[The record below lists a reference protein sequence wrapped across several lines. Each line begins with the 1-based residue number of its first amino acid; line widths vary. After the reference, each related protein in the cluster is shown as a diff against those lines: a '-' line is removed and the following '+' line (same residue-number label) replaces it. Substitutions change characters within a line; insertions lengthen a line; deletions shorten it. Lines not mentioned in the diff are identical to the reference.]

1 MLKNSSLSLSQIS
14 FSLAVAAALLAICV
28 QSGELGSADTLHRL
42 QTAHSFWTSEPAVFP
57 NEYPEFGVHGRGGK
71 LYDWYGIGQPLL
83 MLPFD
88 VVGTEIAKL
97 PIFADYDDTDPTVRD
112 IFVTYSVNTLLSV
125 LTALVCFRFLLLLGF
140 DVRQSVAGVLAL
152 LFCTTHLHY
161 TQNMME
167 NNYIFLLTLAG
178 FYFQYQWL
186 RSGKGRALLFGALA
200 LGMNL
205 LIRLTTGLDL
215 IAVAGFLLWTLWF
228 ERAGNRGSDGEHVG
242 TGAPARQVERS
253 STTVPCVS
261 FKDAAA
267 DYCKIALPV
276 YAVFLFF
283 DRLYQFYRFGNWTT
297 TYVHY
302 FTIEHRLQDPTLPA
316 KYPWETPFHVGFL
329 GPLISQDKSIFLFD
343 PLIVLAI
350 VLAVLV
356 WKRCNSAIRAYLVA
370 SFALVIG
377 YICLYARYTVWSG
390 NFAWGDRYV
399 STAVELA
406 AFISVPLLLRFRPQL
421 GRAMWALGIFL
432 ICASLVIQVA
442 SLVFWLPLEIYQMQG
457 LGSKFVIWLRFKNIV
472 AFALGKMNAW
482 GLNTNAMTQD
492 PWDYQHITCW
502 NFLPFLLRRVGVA
515 PRWVV
520 DLTFGL
526 WLAAIAGLLL
536 ALRKLGRILPKYGRI
551 LP

>member
-1 MLKNSSLSLSQIS
+1 MLKNPPLSLPRVS
-14 FSLAVAAALLAICV
+14 FLLAMCAALLAICV

-42 QTAHSFWTSEPAVFP
+42 QTAHSFWTGEPAVFP
-57 NEYPEFGVHGRGGK
+57 NEYPEFGVRGRGGK

-88 VVGTEIAKL
+88 IVGTEIAKL
-97 PIFADYDDTDPTVRD
+97 PVFADYDDTDPTVRD
-112 IFVTYSVNTLLSV
+112 IFVTYSVNTLLSI
-125 LTALVCFRFLLLLGF
+125 LTALICFRFLLLLGF
-140 DVRQSVAGVLAL
+140 DVGQSIAGVLAL

-178 FYFQYQWL
+178 FYFQYDWL
-186 RSGKGRALLFGALA
+186 RTGKRRALLFGAVA

-215 IAVAGFLLWTLWF
+215 IAVAGFLLLVLWF
-228 ERAGNRGSDGEHVG
+228 EKATGKINTRVG
-242 TGAPARQVERS
+242 TGAFTRPVERS

-261 FKDAAA
+261 FKDAVVN
-267 DYCKIALPV
+267 YCKIALPV

-329 GPLISQDKSIFLFD
+329 GPLFSREKSIFLFD
-343 PLIVLAI
+343 PLMVLT
-350 VLAVLV
+350 VLLACFA
-356 WKRCNSAIRAYLVA
+356 WKRISPAVKAYVIAAIT
-370 SFALVIG
+370 LVIG

-406 AFISVPLLLRFRPQL
+406 AFISVPLLLKFREQL
-421 GRAMWALGIFL
+421 GRPVWALGIFV
-432 ICASLVIQVA
+432 ICASLVVQLA
-442 SLVFWLPLEIYQMQG
+442 SLAFWLPLEIYQMQD
-457 LGSKFVIWLRFKNIV
+457 LGSKFVVWLRFKNIV
-472 AFALGKMNAW
+472 AFASGKMNAW
-482 GLNTNAMTQD
+482 GLATDAMTQD
-492 PWDYQHITCW
+492 PWDFQHITTW

-515 PRWVV
+515 PKWVV
-520 DLTFGL
+520 DVVFVL
-526 WLAAIAGLLL
+526 WFAAIAGLFA
-536 ALRKLGRILPKYGRI
+536 ALQRLGRILPKYGRI